1 MKLVGDRF
9 SGFGS
14 REIFAVCIAVASL
27 IVLGLLAVPVEAQD
41 DEGAAEDQYQGDGCI
56 PITTL
61 EGNTSKETEPFGV
74 GDSTLRIVFD
84 TEPTTNGRFDF
95 NSTDISV
102 VDADNFTTI
111 DSVTANNG
119 RDGMFEVPLE
129 SGRYFVE
136 ASTFKQSYNIVVEV
150 VGGDEPCKGD
160 VQEDPPETPSPGE
173 PEDPGDPSD
182 PGDVDK
188 GTIPDKPLPYTG
200 GLPLAGLVV
209 IGLALVGVGGSIVRA
224 GAERRS

>member
-1 MKLVGDRF
+1 MRDGITDLR
-9 SGFGS
+9 
-14 REIFAVCIAVASL
+14 RTALAVAC
-27 IVLGLLAVPVEAQD
+27 VTAMFLAVLVFVAGAAEAQD
-41 DEGAAEDQYQGDGCI
+41 DEGATENQYQGDGCI

-61 EGNTSKETEPFGV
+61 EGNTSKETKPFGV

-150 VGGDEPCKGD
+150 VGGDESCTGGA
-160 VQEDPPETPSPGE
+160 QETPSETPSPGNSE
-173 PEDPGDPSD
+173 EPGDTSDPED
-182 PGDVDK
+182 VDED
-188 GTIPDKPLPYTG
+188 TVPNQPLPDTG
-200 GLPLAGLVV
+200 GLPLVGLVV
-209 IGLALVGVGGSIVRA
+209 LGLVLLGVGYSIARA
-224 GAERRS
+224 GIGRRS